1 MGTHVRERE
10 SHVPSRRQALCLGAA
25 AVAVPAG
32 VVAFGPTPD
41 PIFARIAE
49 HRQLMA
55 PVRACDTTVDGE
67 DRLAE
72 LVDIAD
78 EQFAELLGTVPTT
91 LPGLL
96 ALVRYVGV
104 ANPDLPLGTQED
116 ADGTTFEELLLDTL
130 AAALGRL
137 VAEGRA

>member
-25 AVAVPAG
+25 VIAVPAG
-32 VVAFGPTPD
+32 VVAFASVPD
-41 PIFARIAE
+41 PIFALIAE
-49 HRQLMA
+49 HRRLME
-55 PVRACDTTVDGE
+55 PVHACTTDGE

-72 LVDIAD
+72 LVDTAD

-116 ADGTTFEELLLDTL
+116 TDGTTFEELFLDTL
-130 AAALGRL
+130 TVALGRL